1 MSKLKLIFGQTLL
14 IGFLSLSAI
23 MISGIFY
30 HLEDASFGYSWNF
43 PLSIVVTSFLAS
55 LPTLLLYIKVKSK
68 TAWRMLVFGHF
79 LLVALCVLSFG
90 YLFQWYTKLIGMLVV
105 FVSYSVIYVIVWAV
119 TILMFKHD
127 EKMINGALDSVR
139 DSE

>member
-1 MSKLKLIFGQTLL
+1 
-14 IGFLSLSAI
+14 
-23 MISGIFY
+23 
-30 HLEDASFGYSWNF
+30 
-43 PLSIVVTSFLAS
+43 
-55 LPTLLLYIKVKSK
+55 
-68 TAWRMLVFGHF
+68 MLVFGHF

-105 FVSYSVIYVIVWAV
+105 FVSYSVIYVVVWAV

-127 EKMINGALDSVR
+127 EKVINGALDSVR